1 MHSATDRHAS
11 FFLDFVNI
19 KDTATDILGSVTM
32 NGIQKYLKY
41 VATWYH
47 IKVIF
52 HFGEKGGLFNK

>member
-1 MHSATDRHAS
+1 MCSATDRHAS
-11 FFLDFVNI
+11 FFPDFVNI
-19 KDTATDILGSVTM
+19 KVTATYIPGSVTM

-52 HFGEKGGLFNK
+52 HFGGKGGLFNK

>member
-19 KDTATDILGSVTM
+19 KDTATNILGSVTM

-41 VATWYH
+41 
-47 IKVIF
+47 
-52 HFGEKGGLFNK
+52 GGLFNK